1 MQRPPLRRIL
11 VTALLLATL
20 AAPAAWA
27 DGSSAQAYGAAGFSS
42 LLDLLHRIRGGLVS
56 LWAGNGAGIDPS
68 GGPATD
74 NSDNGAGI
82 DPDGGRAANQEGN
95 LASDNGCGIDPHGG
109 CRVAR

>member
-1 MQRPPLRRIL
+1 MHRPPLRRIF
-11 VTALLLATL
+11 VTALLLAAL
-20 AAPAAWA
+20 AVTAAWA
-27 DGSSAQAYGAAGFSS
+27 EGPSARAQGAAGFSS

-82 DPDGGRAANQEGN
+82 DPDGSRAADQDGN
-95 LASDNGCGIDPHGG
+95 LASDNGCGLDPDGG
-109 CRVAR
+109 CRLSR